1 LRLARRFTTETFFDV
16 YAARDFE
23 RARRVPTAE
32 RFRANG
38 TLIAKC
44 PAVKEDIMRT
54 QTSHPQHPGMLRH
67 AALSAM
73 LVCAG
78 WFAGVSGV
86 AAQDAAGQGADAV
99 QASLGGAQADVAAA
113 PSATV
118 AATPERVAGDTSA
131 QSASASENGEQASAS
146 NDDSVAIADN
156 AASKKVFVTG
166 SSVTRYDV
174 ASLDD
179 RVLGNQHGRAV
190 GMLMVAAVP
199 DAFRNNSVTLWDE
212 IAPPTQTPQQPIGS
226 AAGAAQSGNIV
237 NYTRK

>member
-1 LRLARRFTTETFFDV
+1 
-16 YAARDFE
+16 
-23 RARRVPTAE
+23 
-32 RFRANG
+32 
-38 TLIAKC
+38 
-44 PAVKEDIMRT
+44 VKEDIMRT
-54 QTSHPQHPGMLRH
+54 QTSHPQHPGTLRH
-67 AALSAM
+67 AALGAV

-99 QASLGGAQADVAAA
+99 QASLGGAQADTAATQ
-113 PSATV
+113 PTLV
-118 AATPERVAGDTSA
+118 AATPERVEGDTSA
-131 QSASASENGEQASAS
+131 QSAPVDQSASQAPAS
-146 NDDSVAIADN
+146 NDDAVAIADN

-212 IAPPTQTPQQPIGS
+212 IAPPTQTPQPVGA
-226 AAGAAQSGNIV
+226 AAGAAQGGNIV

>member
-1 LRLARRFTTETFFDV
+1 LRPAGRFTTETFFDV
-16 YAARDFE
+16 YGAREFS
-23 RARRVPTAE
+23 RAQRVPTAE
-32 RFRANG
+32 RFRGNG

-44 PAVKEDIMRT
+44 LAVKEDIMRT
-54 QTSHPQHPGMLRH
+54 QTSHPQHPGSLRH
-67 AALSAM
+67 AALGAV

-99 QASLGGAQADVAAA
+99 QASLSGVQADAAA
-113 PSATV
+113 TPSTPV
-118 AATPERVAGDTSA
+118 AATTERVAGDTSA
-131 QSASASENGEQASAS
+131 PSESAQASVDQPAVS
-146 NDDSVAIADN
+146 SDDSVTVADN

-166 SSVTRYDV
+166 ASVTRYDV

-179 RVLGNQHGRAV
+179 RVLSNQHGRAV

-212 IAPPTQTPQQPIGS
+212 IAPPTQTPQPVGA